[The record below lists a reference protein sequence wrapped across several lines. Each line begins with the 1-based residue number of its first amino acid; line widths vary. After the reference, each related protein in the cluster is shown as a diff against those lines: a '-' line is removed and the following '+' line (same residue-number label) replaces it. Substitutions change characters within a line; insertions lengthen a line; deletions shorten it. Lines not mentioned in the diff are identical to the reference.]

1 MPIPIP
7 TNSPV
12 IPEQIAGLMEA
23 PGTGGWGA
31 KKLDETLYEMLFESI
46 YKYNNSLLLECIIIL
61 NTYQDTKD
69 GEQMQMM
76 QIVSQKRR

>member
-31 KKLDETLYEMLFESI
+31 KKSD
-46 YKYNNSLLLECIIIL
+46 
-61 NTYQDTKD
+61 DTFYGMSFKN
-69 GEQMQMM
+69 
-76 QIVSQKRR
+76 I